1 MPPSVLPAVDIALVR
16 AWVEASCA
24 EQSIPPKVG
33 DDGVIRQ
40 VVTLLT
46 CGAKPDA
53 PARPAKVA

>member
-16 AWVEASCA
+16 AWVDASCA
-24 EQSIPPKVG
+24 EQGLQAKV
-33 DDGVIRQ
+33 DDVSVIRQ

>member
-1 MPPSVLPAVDIALVR
+1 MPPRVPPAVDAAQVR

-24 EQSIPPKVG
+24 EQGVQTKVG

-46 CGAKPDA
+46 AGKAENS
-53 PARPAKVA
+53 ARRAKVA

>member
-1 MPPSVLPAVDIALVR
+1 MPPSVSPAVDIALVR

-24 EQSIPPKVG
+24 EQGIQVKVA

-46 CGAKPDA
+46 AGKAENS
-53 PARPAKVA
+53 ARRAKVA